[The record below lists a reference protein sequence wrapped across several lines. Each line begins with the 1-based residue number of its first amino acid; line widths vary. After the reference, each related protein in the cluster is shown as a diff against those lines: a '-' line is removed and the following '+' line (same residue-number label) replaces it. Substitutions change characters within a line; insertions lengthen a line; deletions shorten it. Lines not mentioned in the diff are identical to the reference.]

1 MDFVSLLNSAITF
14 AVVMGIF
21 VIIDRLAK
29 TNRFK
34 NKGWKFWAGLF
45 GIYMVISYVIKLI

>member
-1 MDFVSLLNSAITF
+1 MDFATLLNSAITF

-34 NKGWKFWAGLF
+34 KKGWKFWAGLF
-45 GIYMVISYVIKLI
+45 GIYMVISYLIKLI